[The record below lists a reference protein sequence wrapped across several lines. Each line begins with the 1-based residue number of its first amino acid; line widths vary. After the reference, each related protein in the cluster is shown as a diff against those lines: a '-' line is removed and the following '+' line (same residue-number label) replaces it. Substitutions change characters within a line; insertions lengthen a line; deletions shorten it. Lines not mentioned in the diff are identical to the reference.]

1 MTTQFV
7 ANTIVIMKPEPKYM
21 RVVEFF
27 ETHQENKFN
36 STDVKN
42 YLLKHH
48 DFSNKKIRKGW
59 TLDKI
64 VMVETSSVLSLFY
77 SDEKEY
83 SHLKPLRNFER
94 EKIGR
99 EWYYW
104 YVNYNKPVIPII
116 ENTPIQTTL
125 DFEEPIQ
132 ETNQE
137 KILEQ
142 SQEQNS
148 PLFEDIIAADK
159 INDPIQQIID
169 IYNNI
174 NIHNLQDFNISTI
187 RDNKKI
193 TIGISNL

>member
-1 MTTQFV
+1 
-7 ANTIVIMKPEPKYM
+7 MKPKQMSKYM

-27 ETHQENKFN
+27 ETHQDKKFK

-48 DFSNKKIRKGW
+48 DFSNKRIRKGW
-59 TLDKI
+59 TLEQI

-83 SHLKPLRNFER
+83 AHLKPFRNFER
-94 EKIGR
+94 EKIEN

-104 YVNYNKPVIPII
+104 HINYNNSVMSSNNIS
-116 ENTPIQTTL
+116 IQTIL
-125 DFEEPIQ
+125 DFEEPFK
-132 ETNQE
+132 EANEENT
-137 KILEQ
+137 LEQ
-142 SQEQNS
+142 SQEENC
-148 PLFEDIIAADK
+148 PLLEDIIAADK
-159 INDPIQQIID
+159 INDPIQQILD

-174 NIHNLQDFNISTI
+174 NLQDLQDFNISTI

-193 TIGISNL
+193 TIAISNM